1 MKPRGITDDP
11 LPYHL
16 TPSRSIWDVEL
27 KFNFLTI
34 MDIQE
39 FVGIAVVGTLL
50 SLLVQALK
58 NKLGTT
64 SLATKFL
71 TVVLA
76 IVVGGLYVWLRST
89 PAFQTV
95 ITVLTVAST
104 VYALF
109 IKE

>member
-1 MKPRGITDDP
+1 
-11 LPYHL
+11 
-16 TPSRSIWDVEL
+16 
-27 KFNFLTI
+27 

-39 FVGIAVVGTLL
+39 FLGIAVIGTLL

-64 SLATKFL
+64 SIATKLL

-89 PAFQTV
+89 PVFQTV
-95 ITVLTVAST
+95 LTVLTVAST